1 MTVKWESVILMLT
14 LSPVTNLSKLWQ
26 IWERNWM
33 YWLCVFITRCAHD
46 TCYRLIQ
53 AWCINCPITLFR
65 QKHDTYTVLF
75 VLKLGWWWPITLE
88 YFVIVSIEMLYHL
101 SRTSDKLFR
110 ECYEKALFS
119 TYKLIKNFCNYLSYT
134 CLRLQTKRLCF
145 LRISHRPFYLSKSFP
160 LFSLNTGD

>member
-1 MTVKWESVILMLT
+1 MTLKWESVILMLT
-14 LSPVTNLSKLWQ
+14 LSPVTNLSKLTNL
-26 IWERNWM
+26 RKK
-33 YWLCVFITRCAHD
+33 LDVLVVLFITRCAHD

-53 AWCINCPITLFR
+53 AWRINCPITLFR

-101 SRTSDKLFR
+101 SRTPDKLFR
-110 ECYEKALFS
+110 ECSKKALFS
-119 TYKLIKNFCNYLSYT
+119 THKLIKNFCNYLSYT
-134 CLRLQTKRLCF
+134 FLRLRTKRLCF

>member
-14 LSPVTNLSKLWQ
+14 LSPVTNLSKLTNL
-26 IWERNWM
+26 RKKLDVLVVRFHNK
-33 YWLCVFITRCAHD
+33 CAHD

-88 YFVIVSIEMLYHL
+88 YFVIVSIEILYHL
-101 SRTSDKLFR
+101 LRTPDKLFLQLPKLYLLKTSD
-110 ECYEKALFS
+110 EEIVLLENFS
-119 TYKLIKNFCNYLSYT
+119 QAFLS
-134 CLRLQTKRLCF
+134 F
-145 LRISHRPFYLSKSFP
+145 
-160 LFSLNTGD
+160 